1 MAANQKKRQKKL
13 ERRAAKRKDRRREL
27 IRQKNRGLGELLSM
41 ASGSPV
47 LHSRIADSL
56 EDEGMGHVLLSRLL
70 PNNRVAAVL
79 FLVDRYC
86 LGVKDCFGRLMVR
99 AEYDAFCKELDDKF
113 EMEDHTPADVRK
125 LVEGVVDYAR
135 DLGLEPHPDYHR
147 VKAIFGDI
155 DARESRAEFE
165 FGSEGKPLF
174 INGPHDGPERCRRIL
189 SILEHSCGP
198 EGYHYIMGGPAG
210 VSLLE
215 DEDEFEDPDEDF
227 DDEDD
232 DYGPPAPRRPWPFRL
247 P

>member
-27 IRQKNRGLGELLSM
+27 IRQRNRGLGELMSL
-41 ASGSPV
+41 ASGAPV
-47 LHSRIADSL
+47 LHSRIANTVR
-56 EDEGMGHVLLSRLL
+56 DEGLGHVLLSRLL
-70 PNNRVAAVL
+70 PNNRVAAVV

-86 LGVKDCFGRLMVR
+86 LGVKDCFGRLTVR

-113 EMEDHTPADVRK
+113 ETEDYTPADVRK
-125 LVEGVVDYAR
+125 LVEGAVDYAR

-147 VKAIFGDI
+147 VKSIFGDI
-155 DARESRAEFE
+155 DARESRLKFE

-198 EGYHYIMGGPAG
+198 GGYHYIMGVGA
-210 VSLLE
+210 STAMRTLE
-215 DEDEFEDPDEDF
+215 DEDDDEDF
-227 DDEDD
+227 DDGLDGEDD
-232 DYGPPAPRRPWPFRL
+232 GYGPPTPRRLW
-247 P
+247 

>member
-27 IRQKNRGLGELLSM
+27 IRQKNRGLGELLWM

-47 LHSRIADSL
+47 LHSRIADTL
-56 EDEGMGHVLLSRLL
+56 KDEGMGHVLLSRLL

-99 AEYDAFCKELDDKF
+99 AEYDAFCKDLDDRF

-125 LVEGVVDYAR
+125 LVEGVVDSAR

-155 DARESRAEFE
+155 DARESRIEFE

-189 SILEHSCGP
+189 SILEHRCGP
-198 EGYHYIMGGPAG
+198 DGYHYIMGGPAA
-210 VSLLE
+210 VSLVE

-227 DDEDD
+227 DDDEDDD
-232 DYGPPAPRRPWPFRL
+232 DYGPPASWRL
-247 P
+247 W